1 MVGRSVG
8 ENRVHHYPLGKPIRI
23 RKPISVK
30 FNELFGKINHVIKLI
45 EANPTR
51 LLITHGQDA
60 TSSVA
65 CTGRTRCF
73 VAIGMVW
80 RRTGIVQGKALYPGT
95 VVRPVPAVCKDLS
108 DCENRISRILWIYI
122 QIMWV
127 HLPPTLTSHS
137 RVRDKAVLDQVPPVR
152 YMLRCL

>member
-8 ENRVHHYPLGKPIRI
+8 QKRVRHYPLGKPIRF
-23 RKPISVK
+23 RKSISVK
-30 FNELFGKINHVIKLI
+30 FSELFVKRNHVNKLI

-80 RRTGIVQGKALYPGT
+80 RRTGIMQGKALCPGT
-95 VVRPVPAVCKDLS
+95 VVRPMPAVCKELS
-108 DCENRISRILWIYI
+108 DCENRTSRIMCVYI
-122 QIMWV
+122 RIMCV
-127 HLPPTLTSHS
+127 NLPPMLTSHS
-137 RVRDKAVLDQVPPVR
+137 HVRDKGVLGQVPPVR